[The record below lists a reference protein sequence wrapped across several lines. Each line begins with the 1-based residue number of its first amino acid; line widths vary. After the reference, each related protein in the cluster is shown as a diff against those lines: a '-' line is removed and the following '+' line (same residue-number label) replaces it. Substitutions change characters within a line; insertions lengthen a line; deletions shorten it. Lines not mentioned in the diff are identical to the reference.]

1 MRRLQQDFAARG
13 MGLSDR
19 FAKPEVEPEDRSGG
33 APAACAG
40 ISPMWLV
47 CANSLNVALAGS
59 SP

>member
-13 MGLSDR
+13 MGFSDR
-19 FAKPEVEPEDRSGG
+19 FAELEVAPGDRSGG

-47 CANSLNVALAGS
+47 CAKF
-59 SP
+59 